1 MLLVIKFDIIVQGN
15 PDYFTKGGNTMSEF
29 KMPEGWETGHRDG
42 YYTKTIKVGN
52 CTCIINRP
60 FLTDEER
67 KKREEEVCRAL
78 AALISHKI

>member
-1 MLLVIKFDIIVQGN
+1 MLFVIKSSKIVCGETLL
-15 PDYFTKGGNTMSEF
+15 FLKGGNAMNEF
-29 KMPEGWETGHRDG
+29 KVPEGWEVGHKDG

-52 CTCIINRP
+52 CTCIIHRP

-78 AALISHKI
+78 AALLRK